1 MLLWTLAA
9 VAGGAFLIDRLALMT
24 MRPPRRRPE
33 RQTADLG
40 YPVTPIEVVTGSVT
54 IRGDLLEP
62 PGADPAAPV
71 VVLVHGWTGDH
82 STMLHLAEPLLADGL
97 PVVVFDVRS
106 HGRSDPAPAVTVRHF
121 RDDLLAVLEWL
132 GDHRP
137 SREIVVVGHSL
148 GGSAAILARAR
159 GARIDGLALISS
171 PADLFAAT
179 AGFFSDHGL
188 PGGLL
193 VKLFHPSWRL
203 RAGESFRY
211 LDPEARSR
219 EIVGSIPITIV
230 QGDRDTRVPP
240 SDAVR
245 LSEATGAPVYTV
257 EGASHR
263 DVLVHPDVH
272 AHILRFIRSVG
283 SRTSENGWNRVR

>member
-1 MLLWTLAA
+1 MLIWTLAA
-9 VAGGAFLIDRLALMT
+9 VAGGAFLIDRAALMT
-24 MRPPRRRPE
+24 MRPPRRSPE
-33 RQTADLG
+33 RLAADLG
-40 YPVTPIEVVTGSVT
+40 YPITPIEVTTDRVT

-62 PGADPAAPV
+62 EQVDSAAPV
-71 VVLVHGWTGDH
+71 VVLVHGWTGDS
-82 STMLHLAEPLLADGL
+82 STMLHLAEPLLAAGL
-97 PVVVFDVRS
+97 PVAVFDVRS

-132 GDHRP
+132 QKERP
-137 SREIVVVGHSL
+137 ARRIIVVGHSL

-159 GARIDGLALISS
+159 GGPIEGLALVAS

-179 AGFFSDHGL
+179 AGFFSDRGL

-203 RAGESFRY
+203 RARESFRY
-211 LDPEARSR
+211 LDPEARAR
-219 EIVGSIPITIV
+219 DIAGSIPITIV

-240 SDAVR
+240 SDAAR
-245 LSEATGAPVYTV
+245 LSDATGVPVFTV
-257 EGASHR
+257 EGAAHR

-272 AHILRFIRSVG
+272 REILRFIRSV
-283 SRTSENGWNRVR
+283 

>member
-9 VAGGAFLIDRLALMT
+9 AAGSALLIDRAALMT

-33 RQTADLG
+33 RLASELG
-40 YPVTPIEVVTGSVT
+40 YAVAPIEVDVGGVK
-54 IRGDLLEP
+54 IRGDLIEP
-62 PGADPAAPV
+62 GSGDPDSPV
-71 VVLVHGWTGDH
+71 IVLVHGWTGDA
-82 STMLHLAEPLLADGL
+82 STMLHLAEPLLAEGL
-97 PVVVFDVRS
+97 CVVVFDVRS

-121 RDDLLAVLEWL
+121 RDDLMAVLDWL
-132 GDHRP
+132 RDQRP
-137 SREIVVVGHSL
+137 HREIIVVGHSL

-159 GARIDGLALISS
+159 GAAIAGLALVAS

-211 LDPEARSR
+211 LDPEARAR
-219 EIVGSIPITIV
+219 DIAGTLPIAIV
-230 QGDRDTRVPP
+230 QGDRDRRVPP
-240 SDAVR
+240 SDALR
-245 LSEATGAPVYTV
+245 LSEATGAPVFTV
-257 EGASHR
+257 EGGAHR
-263 DVLVHPDVH
+263 DVLVRPEVH
-272 AHILRFIRSVG
+272 RKIVRFVQSVAG
-283 SRTSENGWNRVR
+283 TPGAS

>member
-1 MLLWTLAA
+1 
-9 VAGGAFLIDRLALMT
+9 MT

-33 RQTADLG
+33 RPAADLG
-40 YPVTPIEVVTGSVT
+40 YPITPIEVVTGGVT
-54 IRGDLLEP
+54 IRGDLLDP
-62 PGADPAAPV
+62 PGADPAAPL
-71 VVLVHGWTGDH
+71 VVLVHGWTGDR

-121 RDDLLAVLEWL
+121 RDDLLAVLQWL

-137 SREIVVVGHSL
+137 SRKIVVVGHSL
-148 GGSAAILARAR
+148 GGSAAILALAR
-159 GARIDGLALISS
+159 GARIEGLALVAS

-203 RAGESFRY
+203 RARESFRY
-211 LDPEARSR
+211 LDPEARAR
-219 EIVGSIPITIV
+219 EIAGSVPITIV

-245 LSEATGAPVYTV
+245 LSEATGAPVFTI

-272 AHILRFIRSVG
+272 AHMLRFIRSAG
-283 SRTSENGWNRVR
+283 SRTSEN

>member
-1 MLLWTLAA
+1 MLMWTLAA
-9 VAGGAFLIDRLALMT
+9 VAGGAFLIDRAALMT

-33 RQTADLG
+33 RLASDLG
-40 YPVTPIEVVTGSVT
+40 YPITPIEVRADGVTV
-54 IRGDLLEP
+54 RGDLIEP
-62 PGADPAAPV
+62 ERVDPSAPLT
-71 VVLVHGWTGDH
+71 VLVHGWTGDS
-82 STMLHLAEPLLADGL
+82 STMLHLAEPLVAEGL

-132 GDHRP
+132 QEHRP
-137 SREIVVVGHSL
+137 ARRIVVVGHSL
-148 GGSAAILARAR
+148 GGAAAILARVS
-159 GARIDGLALISS
+159 GAPIEGLALVAS

-203 RAGESFRY
+203 RAKESFRH
-211 LDPEARSR
+211 LDPEARAR
-219 EIVGSIPITIV
+219 DIAGAIPIAII

-240 SDAVR
+240 SDAAR
-245 LSEATGAPVYTV
+245 LSEATGVPVFTV
-257 EGASHR
+257 EGAAHR
-263 DVLVHPDVH
+263 EVLVHPEVH
-272 AHILRFIRSVG
+272 LEILRFIRSV
-283 SRTSENGWNRVR
+283 